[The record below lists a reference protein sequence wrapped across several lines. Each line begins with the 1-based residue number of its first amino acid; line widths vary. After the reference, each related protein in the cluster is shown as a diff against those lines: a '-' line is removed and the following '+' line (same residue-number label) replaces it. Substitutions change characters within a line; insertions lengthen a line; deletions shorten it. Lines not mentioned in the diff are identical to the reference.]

1 MDNIV
6 KMEQVHG
13 NNVVVVD
20 EKDVGKTIKECD
32 GLVTNSPNITLRISV
47 ADCLPIF
54 LSASGGSAIGLVHV
68 GWRGLD
74 NKIIEK
80 TITLMSKKLP
90 PSSEGKKT
98 KSQGLQIYI
107 GPHICVNHYEIKADV
122 AAKFSAYPKAITFKG
137 ASFKGNRT
145 YLDLA
150 KVAKQQL
157 ISLGVSVQNIKI
169 DKDCTFENKK
179 LKSFRRGDTEGRSI
193 YLFKLNV

>member
-1 MDNIV
+1 MANIV

-13 NNVVVVD
+13 NKVVLVSA
-20 EKDVGKTIKECD
+20 KHLGKTIKKCD

-137 ASFKGNRT
+137 NRT